1 MTNTPFD
8 PETFEINSTALEGV
22 TVVITGTL
30 TQIDR
35 KQAESFVKRAGGIAT
50 GSISGKT
57 NLLVAGEK
65 AGSKLQKAEKLEIE
79 ILNEEDFLSRVVQ
92 KKDNIDLKEETNLDE
107 LALKA
112 KSRLDNDPDAIIE
125 TDIDEDNRILICR
138 TGVDK
143 DDYRVSLERQT
154 EIEDEEGN
162 FDEECEQISE
172 SDSELDSIR
181 EMIEYYLEEGGE
193 VDSI

>member
-79 ILNEEDFLSRVVQ
+79 ILNEEDFLSRVAQ